1 MHLRQNIVFNNGFTE
16 GEHEVVYADDK
27 VIIIKGNTRKQE
39 TKNCKEYR
47 ANRAYRPTR
56 YQETSK
62 NQDGKPEHKMKEKH
76 LCDVDEQWIIFVGV
90 PLKYD
95 RRLNENFLI
104 SDHRSD
110 WTRGSTNEPLD
121 LTWNRFGSLASL
133 KSKLRHNEPSAID
146 TGRRKQKKH
155 LAINDWLKILELE
168 QYQTC
173 FAGFEGVE
181 ELLDFTESD
190 IKELGI
196 KIASHRARIM
206 SSLTALSAK
215 YNNNNGS
222 IRRDAA
228 SRHSL
233 AADTR
238 RRIEQD
244 DTISDLKTVSE
255 AIQSKSLSNLI
266 GMDACVDPVMDATA
280 LKRALEWELS
290 LDVRDLRSHAWYHGA
305 IPRMRAEDIVREEG
319 GFLVRDCTSQPGNFV
334 LTCRTKQLPLHFVIN
349 KIILQPDT
357 VYERVQYQFED
368 DAFDTVPDLITF
380 YVGSGK
386 SITATSGAKIQIP
399 KNRMYPL
406 SFYAS
411 KYPTPLCQSRVV
423 SPATTPISNMQM
435 RCSPVNTGTYKPSPL
450 PTRSSRD
457 TPPRL
462 PSKKQRSQS
471 LTPSEVNRVSQEKCN
486 SADGVIQFPIMTRS
500 VGPDTINSDSKF
512 STHSLPRSPCTKLY
526 LTSNATVLGRNS
538 KNITRVTSDPSLS
551 PCAERRVLPSDDE
564 SNAPDS
570 PPPKPSRI
578 PSITRTES
586 RDSDIIDAK
595 LNVDVFLPHGSLQ
608 RVTSY
613 HASGSDSG
621 NGSGDSALSSATGD
635 SIEFNHRNSGV
646 IIKNPRYNMTNSEST
661 TTLKNYDFDF
671 KEAEEKLLQIV
682 QPDLNLSSKFD
693 LENFQTILLPVN
705 ENKPLDNQ
713 ALKGIKLILKESG
726 SKILANHLTKTDLD
740 IVFGLNF
747 DSPCKKIETG
757 IELCALPHGHHLRS
771 DLIERTECLKLMVAV
786 TILTCTD
793 EMERTEILNKWIEVA
808 IDTKTALGNLYGFC
822 GIMLGLCLPQVQ
834 KLDSTWHML
843 RQKHT
848 DSAFNFEAKL
858 RPTLKNMNNC
868 SNPQAPNTTIPHL
881 LPFIL
886 LLEKQFDD
894 FLSCNEHITTS
905 SCLNI
910 CESNTQDFGLSILLA
925 HLESSRK
932 FLDSLSTFQRNAEI
946 VLGEARMEDLTLD
959 MFKTE
964 FQMKFLWGSRGA
976 FAVAVDRFIKFEQI
990 LDVMA
995 EKYCNNIPE
1004 NSEI

>member
-1 MHLRQNIVFNNGFTE
+1 MGKSASKL
-16 GEHEVVYADDK
+16 K
-27 VIIIKGNTRKQE
+27 TRKSSS
-39 TKNCKEYR
+39 N
-47 ANRAYRPTR
+47 
-56 YQETSK
+56 S
-62 NQDGKPEHKMKEKH
+62 
-76 LCDVDEQWIIFVGV
+76 
-90 PLKYD
+90 
-95 RRLNENFLI
+95 
-104 SDHRSD
+104 
-110 WTRGSTNEPLD
+110 

-133 KSKLRHNEPSAID
+133 RTKFRQNDANTID
-146 TGRRKQKKH
+146 TAKRKHKKH
-155 LAINDWLKILELE
+155 LAITDWLKILELE
-168 QYQTC
+168 QYTEC
-173 FAGFEGVE
+173 FVDYHGVE
-181 ELLDFTESD
+181 ELLDFTETD
-190 IKELGI
+190 IKSLGI

-206 SSLTALSAK
+206 SSLTALRAK
-215 YNNNNGS
+215 YNNNNGC
-222 IRRDAA
+222 IRRDAVA
-228 SRHSL
+228 RHSL
-233 AADTR
+233 AADNRT
-238 RRIEQD
+238 RIEQS
-244 DTISDLKTVSE
+244 DTLSDLKTVSD
-255 AIQSKSLSNLI
+255 AIQSKSLSNLM
-266 GMDACVDPVMDATA
+266 MDPCMDPVMDAA
-280 LKRALEWELS
+280 SLRKALEWELS

-305 IPRMRAEDIVREEG
+305 IPRIRAEDIVREEG

-386 SITATSGAKIQIP
+386 SITATSGAKIQFP

-406 SFYAS
+406 SFYAT

-435 RCSPVNTGTYKPSPL
+435 RCSPINTGTYKPSPS
-450 PTRSSRD
+450 PTRLSRE

-486 SADGVIQFPIMTRS
+486 SADGVIQFPLMTRS
-500 VGPDTINSDSKF
+500 VGADVIDSKF
-512 STHSLPRSPCTKLY
+512 STHSLPRTPCTKLS
-526 LTSNATVLGRNS
+526 LSPSTIVLGRNS

-551 PCAERRVLPSDDE
+551 PCAERRVIPSEDE
-564 SNAPDS
+564 SNDPDS

-586 RDSDIIDAK
+586 RDSDIVDGK
-595 LNVDVFLPHGSLQ
+595 PNVDVAFLPHGNLQ

-621 NGSGDSALSSATGD
+621 NGSGDSALSSAAGD
-635 SIEFNHRNSGV
+635 PIEYNHRNSGV

-661 TTLKNYDFDF
+661 TTLKNFDFDF
-671 KEAEEKLLQIV
+671 KEAEEKLLQIQ
-682 QPDLNLSSKFD
+682 QPELNFSSKFD
-693 LENFQTILLPVN
+693 LENFQTILLPVS

-713 ALKGIKLILKESG
+713 ALKGIKIILKESG
-726 SKILANHLTKTDLD
+726 SRILANHLTRNDLD
-740 IVFGLNF
+740 IVFGLN
-747 DSPCKKIETG
+747 SENPYKKLGNG
-757 IELCALPHGHHLRS
+757 IELCALPHGHQLRL
-771 DLIERTECLKLMVAV
+771 DLIERTECLKLIVAV
-786 TILTCTD
+786 TILTCAD
-793 EMERTEILNKWIEVA
+793 EVERTETLNKWIEVA

-843 RQKHT
+843 RQKYT

-881 LPFIL
+881 LPFIV

-894 FLSCNEHITTS
+894 FLTPNEFITT

-910 CESNTQDFGLSILLA
+910 CESNAQDFGLSILLA
-925 HLESSRK
+925 HLECARK
-932 FLDSLSTFQRNAEI
+932 FLDSLPMFQRNAEI

-964 FQMKFLWGSRGA
+964 FQMKFLWGTRGA
-976 FAVAVDRFIKFEQI
+976 FAMAVDRFIKFEQV

-1004 NSEI
+1004 YSEV